1 MCLHYV
7 PLHFL
12 IRKDWVVEWNG
23 WNVILLWI
31 VCWINTEQAIRLLA
45 LLWCLSSDDI
55 INPRATL
62 ELFAQSSPTLW
73 AVSAELFYQNAFCFM
88 PACSTWYQQPC
99 LENRQWSQSY
109 HLPKHLIL
117 EEVAAKYTSQI
128 LPPFAPHVSFSK
140 FPSCKASTLPRSSW
154 LLPQ

>member
-7 PLHFL
+7 LLNFP

-45 LLWCLSSDDI
+45 LLWWLSVDDI
-55 INPRATL
+55 INPRGTL

-73 AVSAELFYQNAFCFM
+73 AVSAEFYQNAFCFM
-88 PACSTWYQQPC
+88 PAGSTWYQWPC
-99 LENRQWSQSY
+99 LENRKWSQSY
-109 HLPKHLIL
+109 HLAKHLVL
-117 EEVAAKYTSQI
+117 EEVAVKYRSEI

-140 FPSCKASTLPRSSW
+140 IPSCKASTLACFSW